1 MKKAFLLFVV
11 LVSVGLMMATQL
23 SPLNLDFA
31 PITPALMK
39 EVAQRNSMIR
49 GYSWAPGTPTLL
61 PNATGMDES
70 NLGAETYLD
79 YDFAPYISVDGGTDL
94 NSLIIGWSQS
104 SNIEVTRPDAAQP
117 YVLRF
122 TPKIRWFGDAPVWV
136 SIFQVVDGIYTNPV
150 SIGITIRVKN
160 APTPPTFSF
169 PSITDPSPVNSGYV
183 YEKIEGFEPWTVD
196 FSNIVEYFDGNG
208 FNLFLYPTEY
218 PEPILA
224 EQRNTPGGPIVNGGK
239 IVTFRLNPDHPRY
252 PYYYGTYRFGST
264 AVDNHPSAAFKS
276 TTFDIY
282 VENINDAPEITAYT
296 PASTIA
302 LDQNDTQVFTVTA
315 IDVDLEPISY
325 EWVYAYTLNGVDY
338 VDIMQTTGPTLAGND
353 TFTHLF
359 NIPGHHTVTITVT
372 DADGL
377 SDSHTWQIEVHPEGP
392 QFDPEGLVTHPFSQS
407 VTNLSFGTEGL
418 VISAPGIDQTGLV
431 IYYTSS
437 STNPLV
443 PDYSTPQVYTGPI
456 PIPIPPR
463 DYTYTV
469 TAWYTHPDFP
479 ESQHVTRIYRMTGKV
494 SPPVF
499 VETTGIIRS
508 NDPFA
513 VHISGEAGLYDD
525 IYYSYDGGPWTLYT
539 GEILIPAHTV
549 ATLRAYAVKDGW
561 EDSDPSAEYVYDVRR
576 FVEFAA
582 PSLIADPVMDPDGSY
597 CVCIYESVHV
607 NFAPVVTNPAAAK
620 VYYQIQTGIN
630 TGSGAIDPYA
640 YDPAAIQLYDP
651 LNPPTLEIFHTS
663 TILWWAEYTDTN
675 PDYLISDIHR
685 YPMPVKNRTK
695 MSFWGS
701 GNDSV
706 FNPPAGTYT
715 TPVDVLINTTTVPAN
730 ATIWYTID
738 GGAPQPYLG
747 GTIHVEESTV
757 LMAYADPMPP
767 LTTMESLH
775 WTAAYNITGTLP
787 IPLIAPPGFPTVQM
801 YENDILVTLSM
812 PADDPAW
819 AGATIRYTI
828 NGIDPTASSPAYTA
842 PLPLAQGIWQIRARA
857 FLTDWVESGVAYTE
871 YYVKTLPVVTFG
883 ILETTHYNDI
893 NVDMH
898 AYGSAEIRYT
908 LNGDDPTP
916 GSPLYS
922 TPIPLAIDPA
932 GPFTRTFR
940 ASAFLAGWVT
950 SLPAEIS
957 YTMIPTVAN
966 PNISPVATQHDM
978 PITVTIDSATP
989 GAAIWYTLDS
999 SEPGPGNPNSIL
1011 YTDPGFVLDTTKTV
1025 RAIAVKTGFRSSEIV
1040 RRDYVIGSNIS
1051 PLIFTPP
1058 AGDYTSAQNVTI
1070 IASPPNAEI
1079 WYTTDGSDPVAGT
1092 NGTLF
1097 NDPISLLTNTQ
1108 TLIKAVAVLPHWQ
1121 PRYGQALYNI
1131 TGKLASPMFTPPG
1144 GQYTMGSTV
1153 DVSITA
1159 PNGDISYSINSGPFV
1174 VAASPVELTVTANT
1188 SIVAKA
1194 VLADWV
1200 DSDPAI
1206 ATYIFNSALNPPLIS
1221 PVSGTYHDPI
1231 QVVIYSTNPSS
1242 EIYYT
1247 LDPDPLVVPNILYT
1261 QGTTGFTLN
1270 QSGVVRAISKKTNWL
1285 DSIVTQNNYIMRA
1298 PAPTFTPP
1306 AGTYAQALDIAIGTP
1321 GEFDI
1326 WYTLDGSV
1334 PAPANPSAML
1344 YTTPLTVSS
1353 YTRIRAM
1360 AMRTGWE
1367 NSDVVEAIYT
1377 INGKLSNPIFSL
1389 AAGTYMTPQTLSI
1402 TANPAG
1408 AQIYYWLNG
1417 SIADSTLYTAPIQ
1430 ITENTVVRARSYL
1443 ANWLRSDNVEADY
1456 FLKVQALAGTP
1467 PPSVYYTITNVSLD
1481 TATPDVSIY
1490 YTTDGSMPSQ
1500 TSTPYTV
1507 PIVVTET
1514 QRIRAIAY
1522 KNVLDWLPSDLFD
1535 QHYVINQQVA
1545 APEFSPNGGVF
1556 SSDPVIVEIT
1566 TTTADATIW
1575 YSIGGGSW
1583 TEYTVPLELHEGSS
1597 VVRAYASK
1605 ANWTDSQIVTQNY
1618 IVIIPT
1624 VDLVRFDPVGGI
1636 YNNPLSVSLYTS
1648 TAGAQIYY
1656 ALGTGT
1662 PDLLYNGAP
1671 IAIGATETIRAKAVL
1686 SGYHDSEITEATY
1699 TISPLMVL
1707 SPVLTPEAGTYSD
1720 PVTVRMYSRT
1730 PGSTILYKLGEAA
1743 PELEYDPLNPP
1754 VVTQTTLVK
1763 AKAVKAD
1770 MDDSEEVSALYTI
1783 TGSVELP
1790 ALVFDPAPG
1799 IYNAAVQVTLNQS
1812 MVPADASLYYT
1823 INGSNP
1829 VNTVSATNFVY
1840 TGPFMIS
1847 PVDNPNVTVKV
1858 RAFKNQWQ
1866 PSDIASAIYTFQAA
1880 APVFDPASGNFTDA
1894 IAVSIESSTPG
1905 ASIHYTTDGS
1915 NPSSTDGILYTGAIN
1930 IPADSNYFIKAVAYR
1945 ENWLPSTIVAA
1956 NYNVTGTVQAVMFNP
1971 PGGTYTEAKTV
1982 VLSTL
1987 TEGATIRYTING
1999 DEPTAAST
2007 IYTMPIAV
2015 PLNTPNFTIKA
2026 KAFRT
2031 GWQSSVT
2038 GTEIYT
2044 ITGQVAFNQP
2054 VFSPAGGTYGNPIQ
2068 VTIAAP
2074 IPADAT
2080 VYYTTDGS
2088 IPSALNGNEYSGA
2101 INVNQT
2107 LILKAVAV
2115 KNAWTPSGVQTA
2127 EYEFQAA
2134 PPAFTP
2140 PGGWYEN
2147 AQNVVLSTATTGA
2160 SIRYTTDGTIP
2171 TASNGVVYTNPI
2183 PVSVNQ
2189 DIKAYTLKAGY
2200 LDSEVISQTYA
2211 IGSYVP
2217 VVATPE
2223 FSVIGGTYPTSQSV
2237 AITVSTPGATIR
2249 YTTDGSDPSDTQGT
2263 VYTGTAITVPLNTTM
2278 TIKAIAYKAEWQN
2291 SQISISTYIITGTV
2305 ASVVFTPAAGTY
2317 TAAQN
2322 VVLTSATEGAY
2333 FRYTT
2338 DGTEPNISS
2347 SLYTTAINVPLNSS
2361 LTIKAKAYKTDWTP
2375 SATGTATYTITG
2387 QVIIPEP
2394 VFSLA
2399 PGTYATAQTVSVGNP
2414 IPADA
2419 VLRYT
2424 LDGSEPSSS
2433 SLVMPASLNLPL
2445 ATVTTLNVKAFKA
2458 DWISSPVYTAVYT
2471 VTGQVALPVN
2481 MFDPPSGTYPNS
2493 QLVNLIGNTVP
2504 DGAVLRYTLN
2514 GGEPNELSP
2523 AYSTGTGIL
2532 VNSTSE
2538 LRVKG
2543 FLAGWIPSET
2553 SIATYTITG
2562 QVVMGTINPV
2572 QSTYANAVTINI
2584 GSPVPADATIY
2595 YTTDGS
2601 EPSTSS
2607 HLYNGDFVIDALIN
2621 PMITVK
2627 AKAFKTDWLPSLTET
2642 SSYTFQA
2649 EAPFFNPPSGS
2660 YVSTQEVVLTSGTSG
2675 AAIYYTTDG
2684 SEPTQSSPL
2693 YNGMITVSENST
2705 IRARAFKD
2713 PYLPSPIMVATYG
2726 IGTNLQVVAL
2736 PAFSVASGT
2745 YQTQQSIALSTTT
2758 PNATIYY
2765 TTDGTDPSTASA
2777 EFDPAHPIIVPLHT
2791 SVTIKAMADRA
2802 GWISSQIATAT
2813 YTVTGQVEAVA
2824 FTPAAGTYTS
2834 AQAVALSSTTPG
2846 AYFRYTTDGSEPNA
2860 SSALYNAPILI
2871 TQNTTLKA
2879 KAYLA
2884 DWVTSETSTAV
2895 YVIYGS
2901 TSFNQ
2906 PLFTPQPGNYNGPQ
2920 MVTIADPIPAG
2931 AAVYY
2936 TLDGSV
2942 PTPGTGILYTGP
2954 FMIDGNAT
2962 LSAIAWVDGWDSPV
2976 YSGSYAFLTAEPG
2989 FNPIP
2994 GYYADPITVLITS
3007 ATPGATIYYTTDGTE
3022 PTLASNVYSAGI
3034 AISGSTLFKAMAVK
3048 NGYANSS
3055 VVIGNYGIG
3064 GVVTPTV
3071 ASPVFDPLSGTYTTG
3086 QMVQI
3091 SSSTPGAIIRYTT
3104 DGSIP
3109 SETTGLVYAG
3119 PIELQTNSYTV
3130 IRAIAYMTSGYYPSP
3145 VVSST
3150 YNITGKVSAVVF
3162 TPPAGTYQSAQL
3174 VQLTSTTPG
3183 AYIRYTLNGT
3193 EPTSASTLYTG
3204 SIPVALNINMTIK
3217 AKAFKDGW
3225 EDSDTGTAIYN
3236 TTGVISFNQPVFS
3249 PAPGAFSSPI
3259 SVEIAAPIPATAMV
3273 YYSLDGSD
3281 PTIPYTG
3288 AISINANSVLR
3299 AKAVL
3304 NNWATGEASGSYT
3317 FRVAPPVFTPPAGYY
3332 DTAQVVELNSSTP
3345 GATIVY
3351 TTDGSIPSATNG
3363 TAYTAPISV
3372 DVNQIIRAYAY
3383 LAGYND
3389 SPLVSAAYTIGL
3401 FIPVVANPIF
3411 SPGST
3416 NSYNEIVVSISTI
3429 TPGAHIRYT
3438 TDGSDP
3444 SPEYGTL
3451 YTGPITVPQN
3461 TNVFIKAIAYRE
3473 GWSSSAIV
3481 AGSYTVTGTVQA
3493 VMFNPPGGTYTEAK
3507 TVVLSTLTEGA
3518 TIRYTING
3526 DEPTAASTIYTMP
3539 IAVPLNTPNFTIK
3552 AKAFRTGWQSSVT
3565 GTEIYTITG
3574 QVAFNQPVFSPAGGT
3589 YGNPI
3594 QVTIAAP
3601 IPADATVYYTTDGS
3615 IPSALNG
3622 NEYSGAI
3629 NVNQTLILKAVAV
3642 KNAWTPSGVQ
3652 TAEYEFQ
3659 AAPPAFTPPGGWYEN
3674 AQNVVLS
3681 TATTGASIR
3690 YTTDGTIPT
3699 ASNGVVYTNP
3709 IPVSVNQ
3716 DIKAYTLKAGYL
3728 DSEVISQTYAIG
3740 SYVPVVAT
3748 PEFSVI
3754 GGTYPTSQSVAIT
3767 VSTPGATIRYTTD
3780 GSDPS
3785 DTQGTVYTGTAI
3797 TVPLN
3802 TTMTIKAIAYKAE
3815 WQNSQISIST
3825 YIITGTVASVVFTP
3839 AAGTYT
3845 AAQNVVLT
3853 SATEGAY
3860 FRYTT
3865 DGTEPNI
3872 SSSLYTTA
3880 INVPLNSS
3888 LTIKAKAYKTD
3899 WTPSAT
3905 GTATYTITG
3914 QVIIPEPVFSLAPGT
3929 YATAQTVSV
3938 GNPIPADAVLRY
3950 TLDGSEPSSSSLV
3963 MPASLNLPLAT
3974 VTTLN
3979 VKAFKADWI
3988 SSPVYTAVYNVT
4000 GKVALPVNMFDPP
4013 SGTYQNAQ
4021 LVHLMG
4027 NTVPA
4032 GAILRYTLNGGEPN
4046 ELSPAYSPETGI
4058 IVNSTSELRVKGFL
4072 AGWIPS
4078 ETSIATYTITGQV
4091 LISQPVFNPAAGTY
4105 TSAQAITIGNVTPS
4119 GAVIRYTTNGS
4130 EPLASSPVF
4139 PQPLTL
4145 PLDSTT
4151 TLKVKAF
4158 YDDWTPSATHTA
4170 VYKITGQ
4177 VSMTAPVFSPAP
4189 DAYTDPISITIN
4201 QLTYPAAAQIR
4212 YTMDGSDPNG
4222 GSALYTEPIPIGANQ
4237 AVTIRTRAFVDE
4249 WIPSVIH
4256 TATYNVT
4263 GQAEI
4268 VGTVFAPDPAV
4279 IYTTVQTVVINTTT
4293 NPSGAAIHFTTDGT
4307 EPGASS
4313 PVYAGQPIQLG
4324 LGTITTVKAKVI
4336 AAGWTSSPTYTAI
4349 YTVTGQVSLSAVSLM
4364 PAPGVYQTAQAVSVS
4379 GLPVPNDAVLRY
4391 TTDGTDPVEASPIF
4405 TGLNPALNSTLNL
4418 KIRGF
4423 KPDWIPSPVLTGN
4436 YQFTG
4441 QIALPAAL
4449 FTPVAGTYATAQTIY
4464 LSIATTP
4471 TGTTLRYTING
4482 DDPTEDSPAYSQLT
4496 GIPLPLYS
4504 GVSVIKV
4511 QAYKQDWTPS
4521 AVASA
4526 TYNITGGLVFNTPIF
4541 TPAAGTYAS
4550 AQTIEINGVNTTGA
4564 QIRYTTDG
4572 SDPTQ
4577 TSTLYTGPFALTQIN
4592 TVHTVKAR
4600 AFKTDWTPSAIA
4612 TAVYN
4617 ITGQAAID
4625 GVVFDPA
4632 PNPAPAAAYT
4642 TAQIVSISTAT
4653 TPSGAV
4659 VHYTTDGSIPTASS
4673 PVYTSPISVGLN
4685 TTMTIRARAFADNW
4699 NASEV
4704 YSGVYRVTGTVVFNA
4719 ANIFSPAPGTYNSA
4733 QVISV
4738 SGNTTPA
4745 GAAVHFTTDGSE
4757 PTLDSPLYAAGIPLP
4772 LDSTTTIKIKGFAEG
4787 WIPSQTYEATYIITG
4802 KVSFSGELFT
4812 PPAGTYTSAQD
4823 VEITAAVYP
4832 ASATIYYTTDGSE
4845 PDQNSTVYS
4854 GAIDIPLNTP
4864 YLMIQARAF
4873 AENWVPSEI
4882 IRAAYKITGQVI
4894 LATDLLSPA
4903 AGIYTTAQMITVAA
4917 PVLPDNAV
4925 IRYTTNGEEP
4935 TAQSPAYTTP
4945 ISIPLATQLT
4955 LKFKGFAED
4964 WIPSATTT
4972 AVYSITGQVAE
4983 PIFNYPSGM
4992 YNNELHVEITTTTP
5006 EAEIRYTTNGDEP
5019 TATSEL
5025 YSAPVTVPVLANA
5038 MQIKAKAF
5046 KTDWITSP
5054 EASAVYSVIT
5064 LPYNVRS
5071 VMYEGYVRILW
5082 NSDLQIRG
5090 LDGFYVYRSQGN
5102 NPGVR
5107 LNPTPTLQTTGPDYY
5122 WDDYSVSN
5130 FTTYQYW
5137 VTAVYDG
5144 VESNVSSMVSVEFQ
5158 AQVLAISS
5166 ASRVYPNP
5174 AEHSTTIQIRLTR
5187 NDNVQISVS
5196 IYDFAGKKVRTL
5208 NSSNLSTNFVE
5219 IPWDLKNDSGTK
5231 LARGTYFA
5239 RIVAKDSANT
5249 TEKVLKISVK

>member
-1982 VLSTL
+1982 VLSTV

-1999 DEPTAAST
+1999 DEPTATST

-2054 VFSPAGGTYGNPIQ
+2054 VFSPAGGTYGNPVQ
-2068 VTIAAP
+2068 VTIA
-2074 IPADAT
+2074 D
-2080 VYYTTDGS
+2080 
-2088 IPSALNGNEYSGA
+2088 
-2101 INVNQT
+2101 
-2107 LILKAVAV
+2107 
-2115 KNAWTPSGVQTA
+2115 
-2127 EYEFQAA
+2127 
-2134 PPAFTP
+2134 
-2140 PGGWYEN
+2140 
-2147 AQNVVLSTATTGA
+2147 
-2160 SIRYTTDGTIP
+2160 
-2171 TASNGVVYTNPI
+2171 
-2183 PVSVNQ
+2183 
-2189 DIKAYTLKAGY
+2189 
-2200 LDSEVISQTYA
+2200 
-2211 IGSYVP
+2211 
-2217 VVATPE
+2217 
-2223 FSVIGGTYPTSQSV
+2223 
-2237 AITVSTPGATIR
+2237 
-2249 YTTDGSDPSDTQGT
+2249 
-2263 VYTGTAITVPLNTTM
+2263 
-2278 TIKAIAYKAEWQN
+2278 
-2291 SQISISTYIITGTV
+2291 
-2305 ASVVFTPAAGTY
+2305 
-2317 TAAQN
+2317 
-2322 VVLTSATEGAY
+2322 
-2333 FRYTT
+2333 
-2338 DGTEPNISS
+2338 
-2347 SLYTTAINVPLNSS
+2347 
-2361 LTIKAKAYKTDWTP
+2361 
-2375 SATGTATYTITG
+2375 
-2387 QVIIPEP
+2387 
-2394 VFSLA
+2394 
-2399 PGTYATAQTVSVGNP
+2399 
-2414 IPADA
+2414 
-2419 VLRYT
+2419 
-2424 LDGSEPSSS
+2424 
-2433 SLVMPASLNLPL
+2433 
-2445 ATVTTLNVKAFKA
+2445 
-2458 DWISSPVYTAVYT
+2458 
-2471 VTGQVALPVN
+2471 
-2481 MFDPPSGTYPNS
+2481 
-2493 QLVNLIGNTVP
+2493 
-2504 DGAVLRYTLN
+2504 
-2514 GGEPNELSP
+2514 
-2523 AYSTGTGIL
+2523 
-2532 VNSTSE
+2532 
-2538 LRVKG
+2538 
-2543 FLAGWIPSET
+2543 
-2553 SIATYTITG
+2553 
-2562 QVVMGTINPV
+2562 
-2572 QSTYANAVTINI
+2572 
-2584 GSPVPADATIY
+2584 
-2595 YTTDGS
+2595 
-2601 EPSTSS
+2601 
-2607 HLYNGDFVIDALIN
+2607 
-2621 PMITVK
+2621 
-2627 AKAFKTDWLPSLTET
+2627 
-2642 SSYTFQA
+2642 
-2649 EAPFFNPPSGS
+2649 
-2660 YVSTQEVVLTSGTSG
+2660 
-2675 AAIYYTTDG
+2675 
-2684 SEPTQSSPL
+2684 
-2693 YNGMITVSENST
+2693 
-2705 IRARAFKD
+2705 
-2713 PYLPSPIMVATYG
+2713 
-2726 IGTNLQVVAL
+2726 
-2736 PAFSVASGT
+2736 
-2745 YQTQQSIALSTTT
+2745 
-2758 PNATIYY
+2758 
-2765 TTDGTDPSTASA
+2765 
-2777 EFDPAHPIIVPLHT
+2777 
-2791 SVTIKAMADRA
+2791 
-2802 GWISSQIATAT
+2802 
-2813 YTVTGQVEAVA
+2813 
-2824 FTPAAGTYTS
+2824 
-2834 AQAVALSSTTPG
+2834 
-2846 AYFRYTTDGSEPNA
+2846 
-2860 SSALYNAPILI
+2860 
-2871 TQNTTLKA
+2871 
-2879 KAYLA
+2879 
-2884 DWVTSETSTAV
+2884 
-2895 YVIYGS
+2895 
-2901 TSFNQ
+2901 
-2906 PLFTPQPGNYNGPQ
+2906 
-2920 MVTIADPIPAG
+2920 
-2931 AAVYY
+2931 
-2936 TLDGSV
+2936 
-2942 PTPGTGILYTGP
+2942 
-2954 FMIDGNAT
+2954 
-2962 LSAIAWVDGWDSPV
+2962 
-2976 YSGSYAFLTAEPG
+2976 
-2989 FNPIP
+2989 
-2994 GYYADPITVLITS
+2994 
-3007 ATPGATIYYTTDGTE
+3007 
-3022 PTLASNVYSAGI
+3022 
-3034 AISGSTLFKAMAVK
+3034 
-3048 NGYANSS
+3048 
-3055 VVIGNYGIG
+3055 
-3064 GVVTPTV
+3064 
-3071 ASPVFDPLSGTYTTG
+3071 
-3086 QMVQI
+3086 
-3091 SSSTPGAIIRYTT
+3091 
-3104 DGSIP
+3104 
-3109 SETTGLVYAG
+3109 
-3119 PIELQTNSYTV
+3119 
-3130 IRAIAYMTSGYYPSP
+3130 
-3145 VVSST
+3145 
-3150 YNITGKVSAVVF
+3150 
-3162 TPPAGTYQSAQL
+3162 
-3174 VQLTSTTPG
+3174 
-3183 AYIRYTLNGT
+3183 
-3193 EPTSASTLYTG
+3193 
-3204 SIPVALNINMTIK
+3204 
-3217 AKAFKDGW
+3217 
-3225 EDSDTGTAIYN
+3225 
-3236 TTGVISFNQPVFS
+3236 
-3249 PAPGAFSSPI
+3249 
-3259 SVEIAAPIPATAMV
+3259 
-3273 YYSLDGSD
+3273 
-3281 PTIPYTG
+3281 
-3288 AISINANSVLR
+3288 
-3299 AKAVL
+3299 
-3304 NNWATGEASGSYT
+3304 
-3317 FRVAPPVFTPPAGYY
+3317 
-3332 DTAQVVELNSSTP
+3332 
-3345 GATIVY
+3345 
-3351 TTDGSIPSATNG
+3351 
-3363 TAYTAPISV
+3363 
-3372 DVNQIIRAYAY
+3372 
-3383 LAGYND
+3383 
-3389 SPLVSAAYTIGL
+3389 
-3401 FIPVVANPIF
+3401 
-3411 SPGST
+3411 
-3416 NSYNEIVVSISTI
+3416 
-3429 TPGAHIRYT
+3429 
-3438 TDGSDP
+3438 
-3444 SPEYGTL
+3444 
-3451 YTGPITVPQN
+3451 
-3461 TNVFIKAIAYRE
+3461 
-3473 GWSSSAIV
+3473 
-3481 AGSYTVTGTVQA
+3481 
-3493 VMFNPPGGTYTEAK
+3493 
-3507 TVVLSTLTEGA
+3507 
-3518 TIRYTING
+3518 
-3526 DEPTAASTIYTMP
+3526 
-3539 IAVPLNTPNFTIK
+3539 
-3552 AKAFRTGWQSSVT
+3552 
-3565 GTEIYTITG
+3565 
-3574 QVAFNQPVFSPAGGT
+3574 
-3589 YGNPI
+3589 
-3594 QVTIAAP
+3594 P